1 MMTSKMLRSVL
12 KMINILDMDRLY
24 DEFIDAVD
32 LIDKLL
38 VHQSRHVDTKWM
50 SIFGEL
56 EINPYKSK
64 ILMLLVSKPLSIPC

>member
-1 MMTSKMLRSVL
+1 MTSKMLRSIL

-50 SIFGEL
+50 NIFGEL
-56 EINPYKSK
+56 EINPYESK
-64 ILMLLVSKPLSIPC
+64 ILM